1 MVSSILLLGLASLVA
16 SGVLFAHQRALTY
29 LAAAGVLWEGQW
41 LLLTL
46 LDRTVLEGVETR
58 VVFDSGALILLA
70 IWLLFYRRWSFPYIS
85 GAGSGRRDL
94 AVLAVL
100 FVVLTAAWLVINA
113 NGFLDGAWVTHGFY
127 NGDTTTF
134 IALVQR
140 SLLTA
145 GLVDTNPFAGGGALE
160 YPTLLHAG
168 VASVLTAVG
177 ISGSWLYFLP
187 AMTLLQ
193 IIITVPLFFLL
204 MDVVF
209 PEPNEPWKR
218 WFGVPSRLV
227 ILAGQAGLVLF
238 VLALAW
244 DNYVYPQSHF
254 FLTGLFL
261 LQVALLIRRRVV
273 PASAVALVL
282 MLANAVTGAAAVAVL
297 AIFYWLQA
305 ADRKQEVTQ
314 RFGYLGGVVLWVIV
328 FLLFAPGE
336 AAWGWPTFSYTAAP
350 AMIRLGPIL
359 VALLAAVWLKL
370 DKQQFLSAAVAVLAA
385 MGFVVFFFS
394 TRNIVIENAERFFY
408 HALVIGFPLLLSL
421 LIRLFYWLR
430 RQLIDTDR
438 PLGQVVAGWLAAV
451 ALLLATLLPAGASVA
466 SAHDNLMFK
475 DKRVV
480 TITQRE
486 ALDWLAENTGINAII
501 LSSPNPPW
509 AVPIFAGR
517 ALLRADYWL
526 SPQDE
531 LARQVTAA
539 FAGDRAAQEMILN
552 QADYL
557 LLPQNE
563 QELWDVSA
571 YDQVFSNTAVNI
583 YRLR

>member
-1 MVSSILLLGLASLVA
+1 MA
-16 SGVLFAHQRALTY
+16 SGVLFSHQRVLTY
-29 LAAAGVLWEGQW
+29 LAAAGVLWEGQR

-58 VVFDSGALILLA
+58 VVFDMGAVVLLV
-70 IWLLFYRRWSFPYIS
+70 IWLLFYRRWSFPYRS

-100 FVVLTAAWLVINA
+100 FVVLTAAWLVVNA
-113 NGFLDGAWVTHGFY
+113 NGFVDGAWVTHGFY
-127 NGDTTTF
+127 NGDTATF

-140 SLLTA
+140 SLLTN

-187 AMTLLQ
+187 AMTFLQ
-193 IIITVPLFFLL
+193 IIMTVPLFFLL

-261 LQVALLIRRRVV
+261 LQTALLIRRHVL
-273 PASAVALVL
+273 PASVVALVL
-282 MLANAVTGAAAVAVL
+282 MLSNAVTGTAAVAVL
-297 AIFYWLQA
+297 IMFYLLQA
-305 ADRKQEVTQ
+305 ADLKQEVWQ
-314 RFGYLGGVVLWVIV
+314 RVGYLAGVVFWVIV
-328 FLLFAPGE
+328 FFTFTPGE
-336 AAWGWPTFSYTAAP
+336 AAFGLPTFSYTAAP

-359 VALLAAVWLKL
+359 VALLAAVWLA
-370 DKQQFLSAAVAVLAA
+370 DKQQFLSVAVAVLAA

-394 TRNIVIENAERFFY
+394 TRNIVVENAERFLY

-438 PLGQVVAGWLAAV
+438 PLGQVVASWLATV

-475 DKRVV
+475 DEQVV
-480 TITQRE
+480 TITQWE
-486 ALDWLAENTGINAII
+486 ALDWLQENTEINDVI
-501 LSSPNPPW
+501 LASPNPPW
-509 AVPIFAGR
+509 AVPIFTGR

-539 FAGDRAAQEMILN
+539 FAGDVAAQEVVFN

-557 LLPQNE
+557 LLLQNE

>member
-1 MVSSILLLGLASLVA
+1 MFISIVLFGLASFVA
-16 SGVLFAHQRALTY
+16 SGVLFKHQRVLTY
-29 LAAAGVLWEGQW
+29 LAAAGTLFEGQW

-46 LDRTVLEGVETR
+46 LDRTVLIGMETK
-58 VVFDSGALILLA
+58 VVFDMGAVLLLV
-70 IWLLFYRRWSFPYIS
+70 IWLLFYRRLSFPYMS
-85 GAGSGRRDL
+85 GGGSGRRDL
-94 AVLAVL
+94 AVLPVL
-100 FVVLTAAWLVINA
+100 AVVLVAAGMVINT
-113 NGFLDGAWVTHGFY
+113 NGFINGAWVTHGFY

-140 SLLTA
+140 SLLID

-168 VASVLTAVG
+168 VASVLMAVG
-177 ISGSWLYFLP
+177 IKGSWLYFLP

-193 IIITVPLFFLL
+193 IVLTVPLFFLL
-204 MDVVF
+204 WDATF
-209 PEPNEPWKR
+209 PEPNEKWKR
-218 WFGVPSRLV
+218 WFGVPSRLI

-261 LQVALLIRRRVV
+261 LQAALLIRGHVV

-282 MLANAVTGAAAVAVL
+282 MLSNAVTGTAAVAVL
-297 AIFYWLQA
+297 TVFYLLQA
-305 ADRKQEVTQ
+305 ADLKQTVGQ
-314 RFGYLGGVVLWVIV
+314 RAGYLAGVVFWVILFFV
-328 FLLFAPGE
+328 FTPGE
-336 AAWGWPTFSYTAAP
+336 AALGSPAFSYTAAP
-350 AMIRLGPIL
+350 AMVQLGPVLI
-359 VALLAAVWLKL
+359 ALLAAVCLA
-370 DKQQFLSAAVAVLAA
+370 DKQQLLGTIVATLAA
-385 MGFVVFFFS
+385 LAFVTFFFS
-394 TRNIVIENAERFFY
+394 TRNIVVENAERFFY
-408 HALVIGFPLLLSL
+408 HALVIGFPLLLSP

-430 RQLIDTDR
+430 RQLIDTAR
-438 PLGQVVAGWLAAV
+438 PPLQAASVWAAGV

-475 DKRVV
+475 DEKVV
-480 TITQRE
+480 TIAQRE
-486 ALDWLAENTGINAII
+486 ALDWLGQNTGINAVI

-509 AVPIFAGR
+509 AVPTFAGR

-531 LARQVTAA
+531 MYSQVTAA
-539 FAGDRAAQEMILN
+539 FAGNRAAQGVVLQ

-557 LLPQNE
+557 LLLRDE
-563 QELWDVSA
+563 QRLWELPT
-571 YDQVFSNTAVNI
+571 YDRVFSNTSVNI

>member
-1 MVSSILLLGLASLVA
+1 MISSIVLLGLASLLA
-16 SGVLFAHQRALTY
+16 SGVLFRHQRVLTY
-29 LAAAGVLWEGQW
+29 LAAAGVLFEGQW

-46 LDRTVLEGVETR
+46 LDRTVLIGMETK
-58 VVFDSGALILLA
+58 VVFDMGAVVLLVV
-70 IWLLFYRRWSFPYIS
+70 WLLFYQRLSFPYMS
-85 GAGSGRRDL
+85 GGGSGRRDL

-100 FVVLTAAWLVINA
+100 AVVLVGAWLVIDA
-113 NGFLDGAWVTHGFY
+113 NGFINGAWVTHGFY

-140 SLLTA
+140 SLLTD

-160 YPTLLHAG
+160 YPILLHAG

-193 IIITVPLFFLL
+193 IILTVPLFFLL
-204 MDVVF
+204 WDVIF
-209 PEPNEPWKR
+209 PEPNEPWKL

-227 ILAGQAGLVLF
+227 ILAGQASLVLF

-261 LQVALLIRRRVV
+261 LQTALLIRGHVV
-273 PASAVALVL
+273 PASVVALVL
-282 MLANAVTGAAAVAVL
+282 MLSNAVTGTAAVAVL
-297 AIFYWLQA
+297 AVFYLLQA
-305 ADRKQEVTQ
+305 ADLKQAVWQ
-314 RFGYLGGVVLWVIV
+314 RAGYLAGVVFWVIA
-328 FLLFAPGE
+328 FFAFTPGE
-336 AAWGWPTFSYTAAP
+336 AAFGLPTFSYTAAP

-359 VALLAAVWLKL
+359 VALLAAVWLA
-370 DKQQFLSAAVAVLAA
+370 DKQQFLGAAVAALAVISFA
-385 MGFVVFFFS
+385 TFFLS

-408 HALVIGFPLLLSL
+408 HALIIGFPLLLGPL
-421 LIRLFYWLR
+421 LRLFYWLR
-430 RQLIDTDR
+430 RQLIDTAR
-438 PLGQVVAGWLAAV
+438 PLSQVAAGWATVV
-451 ALLLATLLPAGASVA
+451 ALLLVTLLPAGASVA
-466 SAHDNLMFK
+466 STHDNLMFK
-475 DKRVV
+475 DERVV

-486 ALDWLAENTGINAII
+486 ALDWLEENTEIDDVVLA
-501 LSSPNPPW
+501 SPNPPW
-509 AVPIFAGR
+509 VVPAFTGR

-531 LARQVTAA
+531 MYSQITAA
-539 FAGDRAAQEMILN
+539 FAGNRAAQKVVLK

-557 LLPQNE
+557 LLPRDE
-563 QELWDVSA
+563 QGLWELPL